1 MQHDLAERRRW
12 YAQDLRLRAPVRRHT
27 AIAEAF
33 AAVPRERFLGPGPWR
48 LLPDRHP
55 DNGLMTPDDDPGWL
69 YHDVLVTIDQT
80 RGLYNG
86 LPSLW
91 ARSFDHVDWRRQKRV
106 MQVGSGTG
114 YYAAVLAEIVGPNG
128 RVIAVEC
135 DDDLAAK
142 ARDNLRPWAQVEV
155 VHGDG
160 RTHDP
165 RRGRRHHRFRRLDP
179 PRSHLARSPDP
190 GGELLMP
197 LTGENWFGFLLR
209 VTRCRDHDASLIV
222 LPAARDENRFDAEAV
237 GGVGIFPCSGG
248 RDEKAA
254 KRLQD
259 ALAEPR
265 AGSWHS
271 AVPIEALHRGEPGP
285 EAMDKVWYCGP
296 DFWLERRR
304 PE

>member
-80 RGLYNG
+80 RGLNNG

-190 GGELLMP
+190 RR
-197 LTGENWFGFLLR
+197 GFLLR